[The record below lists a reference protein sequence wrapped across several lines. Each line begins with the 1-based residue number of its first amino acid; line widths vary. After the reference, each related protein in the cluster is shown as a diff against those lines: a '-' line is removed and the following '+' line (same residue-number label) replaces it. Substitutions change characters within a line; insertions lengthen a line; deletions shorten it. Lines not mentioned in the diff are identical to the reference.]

1 MTCTKGQ
8 DLRRYIVEYH
18 ERPSGDK
25 IVVDEFLEGGQY
37 VPARISTLGGK
48 NPGEERS
55 RGGVARPSVRA
66 DERTRTAYPCSL
78 RVMIH
83 MLLGLAGVCKSR
95 ISRRLSLLRLA
106 VCCTVLRSQ
115 GCQTGVKI
123 ALVCTST
130 SGYFVLAIPVYLDS
144 PAQPGKLEGFPEA
157 VENFSLFPTL
167 GRSGA

>member
-25 IVVDEFLEGGQY
+25 LVVDEFLEGGQY

-66 DERTRTAYPCSL
+66 DERTRTADLISSRMCGRAYLS
-78 RVMIH
+78 I
-83 MLLGLAGVCKSR
+83 AGDSECR
-95 ISRRLSLLRLA
+95 IDKRFLVPLVARYCRGLRLA
-106 VCCTVLRSQ
+106 RR
-115 GCQTGVKI
+115 G
-123 ALVCTST
+123 
-130 SGYFVLAIPVYLDS
+130 
-144 PAQPGKLEGFPEA
+144 
-157 VENFSLFPTL
+157 
-167 GRSGA
+167 

>member
-25 IVVDEFLEGGQY
+25 MVVDVFLEGGQY

-66 DERTRTAYPCSL
+66 DERTRTADVLITSA
-78 RVMIH
+78 
-83 MLLGLAGVCKSR
+83 LLAIWVRPKDF
-95 ISRRLSLLRLA
+95 LA
-106 VCCTVLRSQ
+106 VLRPYPPNASTQ
-115 GCQTGVKI
+115 ASLNGG
-123 ALVCTST
+123 LV
-130 SGYFVLAIPVYLDS
+130 VA
-144 PAQPGKLEGFPEA
+144 
-157 VENFSLFPTL
+157 PTQ
-167 GRSGA
+167 RCR